1 MSGAVTGL
9 IKKGEVFAYEPSLLH
24 SNTSYKKMSASEP
37 SSDTDVRDNKIW
49 RHQKDITDEENKI

>member
-24 SNTSYKKMSASEP
+24 SNTSYKKMSATEP
-37 SSDTDVRDNKIW
+37 SSEMDEREKIA
-49 RHQKDITDEENKI
+49 RHQKEIIDEE